1 VNTKILDN
9 VLFVVGLIMI
19 VFILLFVSNAH
30 AGQFTFGS
38 TTYEQA
44 DDILIVNSL
53 GDQVSLSTF
62 NKLGTNDFIQES
74 AVKNYLALEG
84 YTQANDYN
92 PSVTNPQF
100 PEYGV
105 KPDDGQEWTK
115 LTYAGLL
122 GDPRATQDV
131 YVLTKEYNRL
141 SAIGQAESI
150 DNLNSGLYSETTNR
164 INGDSLLQTN
174 INTVNNNSVN
184 RDSVLQTN
192 INTEATTRSN
202 ADNTLQNNIN
212 VADNNSQ
219 TRDNK
224 LQTNINSAN
233 SRIDDVS
240 NRVSALERTQYVVK
254 TELKFIREKHLEVG
268 VYAEYNAGR
277 NVCSE
282 VGLNIVIPIG
292 NSYLDRENKKINTR
306 LDRLEQKVG
315 TSAVIERTVDSKG
328 NVKSIS
334 ISQGILSVNGTY

>member
-1 VNTKILDN
+1 MNKKLDYILSG
-9 VLFVVGLIMI
+9 VGLLVI
-19 VFILLFVSNAH
+19 VLIILGLFSNAF
-30 AGQFTFGS
+30 AGGFTFGS

-53 GDQVSLSTF
+53 GDQISLSTF

-74 AVKNYLALEG
+74 AVKNYLVLEG

-105 KPDDGQEWTK
+105 KPDDNMTK
-115 LTYAGLL
+115 LTFAGLL
-122 GDPRATQDV
+122 GDPRAEQDV
-131 YVLTKEYNRL
+131 YVLTKEYDRL
-141 SAIGQAESI
+141 SAPGQANSI

-184 RDSVLQTN
+184 RDNVLQTN

-240 NRVSALERTQYVVK
+240 NRVGKLEKTQVIAELGVRILDTKHLTVVPYIQQNFTRSTMSEIGIRVVVK
-254 TELKFIREKHLEVG
+254 MGKSYEEKLIENTNLRIKAIETKLG
-268 VYAEYNAGR
+268 VAP
-277 NVCSE
+277 
-282 VGLNIVIPIG
+282 VITKVVNEKG
-292 NSYLDRENKKINTR
+292 KI
-306 LDRLEQKVG
+306 
-315 TSAVIERTVDSKG
+315 
-328 NVKSIS
+328 IS
-334 ISQGILSVNGTY
+334 IQIEENGLSLNGEF